1 MKALLK
7 VIFAK
12 QESFALSLGRV
23 VLTLVVS
30 GLVIAMVGM
39 LIYILAAPAGSET
52 SRVSP
57 PKFDDK
63 FVTPELNPIDRLAKD
78 ERIRKARKSFQI
90 ALDDVMNQVKQ
101 TSKNLHLNRREIEAR
116 YEELAEKPENKI
128 NMRELASISE
138 RMSKEINKSC
148 AQAELSFKQQFENIE
163 RDLGQISKKFD
174 VKKSDIS
181 TDYNQKISGNIR
193 NNKHCHDQSE
203 SVKRIANNLSIAY
216 PGRWGL
222 PPNGDLEFYTDGD
235 RQKSRL
241 PLAVASFL
249 QQVEYNIPDK
259 KQLGNYINS
268 LDVFTQNL
276 SEYYSGVADE
286 LEKSNRMTSMNSELL
301 AQDITT
307 RVKQHANSGIIEYS
321 RYVREENLKVD
332 TTYFDRLVSRAMAT
346 SPAFVMLAPFL
357 LGAIFMLL
365 FFASERHFRNIKD
378 KSN

>member
-39 LIYILAAPAGSET
+39 LIFTLVAPVALEN
-52 SRVSP
+52 SRVNP

-63 FVTPELNPIDRLAKD
+63 FVTPELNPIDRLAKG
-78 ERIRKARKSFQI
+78 ERIRKATKSFQI
-90 ALDDVMNQVKQ
+90 SLEDVMDQVTQ
-101 TSKNLHLNRREIEAR
+101 TSNNLHAKRREIEDR
-116 YEELAEKPENKI
+116 YEELAEKPENKV
-128 NMRELASISE
+128 NMRELAAISE

-148 AQAELSFKQQFENIE
+148 VQAELSFKQQFENIE
-163 RDLGQISKKFD
+163 RDLGQILKKFD
-174 VKKSDIS
+174 IEKSDIS
-181 TDYNQKISGNIR
+181 IDYNQKISGNIK
-193 NNKHCHDQSE
+193 NNDHCRAQSE
-203 SVKRIANNLSIAY
+203 SVKKIANNLTVAY

-222 PPNGDLEFYTDGD
+222 PPNGDLEYYGEGNTE
-235 RQKSRL
+235 KALL

-249 QQVEYNIPDK
+249 QQVEYDISDK
-259 KQLGNYINS
+259 KQLENYINS
-268 LDVFTQNL
+268 LVIFTQDL
-276 SEYYSGVADE
+276 SNYYLSVADE
-286 LEKSNRMTSMNSELL
+286 LEKSNRMTSLNSELL

-307 RVKQHANSGIIEYS
+307 RVKQHAKAGIIEYS
-321 RYVREENLKVD
+321 RYVREENLKGD
-332 TTYFDRLVSRAMAT
+332 TTYYDRLMSLAMTT
-346 SPAFVMLAPFL
+346 SPAFATLAPFL

>member
-12 QESFALSLGRV
+12 QERFALSLGRV

-39 LIYILAAPAGSET
+39 LIYIVAAPAGSET

-57 PKFDDK
+57 PNFDDK
-63 FVTPELNPIDRLAKD
+63 FVTPELNPIDRLAKG
-78 ERIRKARKSFQI
+78 ERIRKATKAFK
-90 ALDDVMNQVKQ
+90 LHLKDVMDQVTQ
-101 TSKNLHLNRREIEAR
+101 TSNNLHAKRREIEDR
-116 YEELAEKPENKI
+116 YEELAEKPENKV
-128 NMRELASISE
+128 NMRELAAISE

-148 AQAELSFKQQFENIE
+148 VQAELSFKQQFENIE
-163 RDLGQISKKFD
+163 RDLGQILKKFD
-174 VKKSDIS
+174 IEKSDIS
-181 TDYNQKISGNIR
+181 IDYNQMISGNIK
-193 NNKHCHDQSE
+193 NNDHCRAQSE
-203 SVKRIANNLSIAY
+203 SVKKIANNLTVAY

-222 PPNGDLEFYTDGD
+222 PPNGDLEDYSEGNTE
-235 RQKSRL
+235 KALL

-249 QQVEYNIPDK
+249 QQVEYDISDK
-259 KQLGNYINS
+259 KQLENYINS
-268 LDVFTQNL
+268 LVIFTQDL
-276 SEYYSGVADE
+276 SNYYLSVADE

-301 AQDITT
+301 AQDITA
-307 RVKQHANSGIIEYS
+307 RVKQHATFGIVEYS
-321 RYVREENLKVD
+321 RYVREENSKVD

>member
-23 VLTLVVS
+23 FLTLVVS

-39 LIYILAAPAGSET
+39 LIFTLVAPVASEN
-52 SRVSP
+52 SRVNP

-63 FVTPELNPIDRLAKD
+63 FVTPELNPIDRLAKG
-78 ERIRKARKSFQI
+78 ERIRKATKSFQI
-90 ALDDVMNQVKQ
+90 SLEDVMDQVTQ
-101 TSKNLHLNRREIEAR
+101 TSNNLHAKRREIEDR
-116 YEELAEKPENKI
+116 YEELAEKPENKV
-128 NMRELASISE
+128 NMRELAAISE

-148 AQAELSFKQQFENIE
+148 VQAELSFKQQFENIE
-163 RDLGQISKKFD
+163 RDLGQILKKFD
-174 VKKSDIS
+174 IEKSDIS
-181 TDYNQKISGNIR
+181 IDYNQKISGNIK
-193 NNKHCHDQSE
+193 NNDHCRAQSE
-203 SVKRIANNLSIAY
+203 SVKKIANNLTVAY

-222 PPNGDLEFYTDGD
+222 PPNGDLEYYGEGNTE
-235 RQKSRL
+235 KALL

-249 QQVEYNIPDK
+249 QQVEYDISDK
-259 KQLGNYINS
+259 KQLENYINS
-268 LDVFTQNL
+268 LVIFTQDL
-276 SEYYSGVADE
+276 SNYYLSVADE

-332 TTYFDRLVSRAMAT
+332 TTYFDRLISRAMAT